1 MSTND
6 LRYARRVTLRVKRG
20 QIGEFLRTMRDGIF
34 PRLKEQAGIRRMY
47 LLSSTG
53 GNEFLSVTLWNNK
66 SSADAYGESVAFQ
79 RNTKLVRDLLESD
92 PVVSEFDVEF
102 HDVNAKDLPPPKS
115 TSTPEKSV
123 PEKEVP
129 QKSAPAPKKSA
140 KSKRSR

>member
-79 RNTKLVRDLLESD
+79 RNTKLVRDLLETD

-115 TSTPEKSV
+115 AGVQEKSV

-140 KSKRSR
+140 KSKKSR

>member
-6 LRYARRVTLRVKRG
+6 LRYARRVTLKVRPD
-20 QIGEFLRTMRDGIF
+20 QIGTFLARMRDGVF

-53 GNEFLSVTLWNNK
+53 GNEFLSVTLWNSK
-66 SSADAYGESVAFQ
+66 SNADAYGDSIAFQ
-79 RNTKLVRDLLESD
+79 RNNDLVRDLLQSA

-115 TSTPEKSV
+115 VSE
-123 PEKEVP
+123 E
-129 QKSAPAPKKSA
+129 KKSNPA
-140 KSKRSR
+140 RKSTKDKKSR